1 MHLIGGPS
9 LFPTNLLD
17 EMEEKK
23 KKGAVKDEEF
33 SAVVKKDVLIAQSY
47 MHAVT
52 LAGLLFLR
60 QLTLPLQTWLL
71 SV

>member
-33 SAVVKKDVLIAQSY
+33 
-47 MHAVT
+47 
-52 LAGLLFLR
+52 
-60 QLTLPLQTWLL
+60 LL
-71 SV
+71 S

>member
-23 KKGAVKDEEF
+23 NGAVKDEEF
-33 SAVVKKDVLIAQSY
+33 SAVVKKDALIAQSY

-60 QLTLPLQTWLL
+60 QLTLPLQTWLV